1 MMEGETI
8 FVQTDPAFRVV
19 LDATNEL
26 RDRLQV
32 THLQTAVITDIE
44 SNHQL
49 DDHRFVFDFVS
60 FGRTAS
66 AVVRMCM
73 LEAVGVSRTFWPKI
87 GSYSHSRNKNKL
99 EKEVLRGPL
108 FCLAHDRNTARHYW
122 CEYDRLYPHF
132 LIEDAVSGLDIDQEE
147 SMPSI
152 MLILRNNFTK
162 MIEIVTTFTAKR
174 RAEHRFNSYVHVT
187 CIVRE
192 IQEGEDGPYTI
203 RLKELMQPLNISVE
217 YFDRVMKIRS
227 AEDAQNLPSPLGD
240 EDDESEAN
248 EGEADESEAN
258 ESKADESEANNE
270 GDKKKKKTVRMKDSK
285 KNAN

>member
-32 THLQTAVITDIE
+32 THFQTAVITDIE
-44 SNHQL
+44 SNHQR

-73 LEAVGVSRTFWPKI
+73 LEAVGVSRKFWPNI
-87 GSYSHSRNKNKL
+87 GPYSYSRNKNKL
-99 EKEVLRGPL
+99 EREVVIGPL
-108 FCLAHDRNTARHYW
+108 FCLANDRNTARHYW
-122 CEYDRLYPHF
+122 CKYDQLYPHF
-132 LIEDAVSGLDIDQEE
+132 RIEDAVSGLDINQQENMS
-147 SMPSI
+147 SM
-152 MLILRNNFTK
+152 MLILRNNFAEL
-162 MIEIVTTFTAKR
+162 IEIITTFTARR

-192 IQEGEDGPYTI
+192 IQEGKDGPYTI
-203 RLKELMQPLNISVE
+203 RLKELVQPLNISVE

-227 AEDAQNLPSPLGD
+227 AEDAQNFPSPLGD

-258 ESKADESEANNE
+258 ESKADESKADESEANNE
-270 GDKKKKKTVRMKDSK
+270 GD
-285 KNAN
+285 NGN

>member
-8 FVQTDPAFRVV
+8 FVQTDPAFQIV

-32 THLQTAVITDIE
+32 THFQTAVITDIE
-44 SNHQL
+44 SNHQR

-73 LEAVGVSRTFWPKI
+73 LEAVGVSRKFWPNI
-87 GSYSHSRNKNKL
+87 GPYSYSRNKNKL
-99 EKEVLRGPL
+99 EREVIGPL
-108 FCLAHDRNTARHYW
+108 FCLANDRNTARHYW
-122 CEYDRLYPHF
+122 CKYDQLYPHF
-132 LIEDAVSGLDIDQEE
+132 RIEDAFSGLDINQQENMS
-147 SMPSI
+147 SM
-152 MLILRNNFTK
+152 MLILRNNFAEL
-162 MIEIVTTFTAKR
+162 IEIITTFTARR

-192 IQEGEDGPYTI
+192 IQEGKDGPYTI
-203 RLKELMQPLNISVE
+203 RLKELVQPLNISVE

-258 ESKADESEANNE
+258 ESKADESKADESEANNE
-270 GDKKKKKTVRMKDSK
+270 GD
-285 KNAN
+285 NGN

>member
-8 FVQTDPAFRVV
+8 FVQTDPAFQVV

-32 THLQTAVITDIE
+32 THFQTAVITDIE
-44 SNHQL
+44 SNHQR

-73 LEAVGVSRTFWPKI
+73 LEAVGVSRKFWPNI
-87 GSYSHSRNKNKL
+87 GPYSYSRNKNKL
-99 EKEVLRGPL
+99 ERVIIGPL
-108 FCLAHDRNTARHYW
+108 FCLANDRNTARHYW
-122 CEYDRLYPHF
+122 CKYDQLYPHF
-132 LIEDAVSGLDIDQEE
+132 RIEDAVSGLDINQQENMS
-147 SMPSI
+147 SM
-152 MLILRNNFTK
+152 MLILRNNFAEL
-162 MIEIVTTFTAKR
+162 IEIITTFTARR

-192 IQEGEDGPYTI
+192 IQEGKDGPYTI
-203 RLKELMQPLNISVE
+203 RLKELVQPLNISVE

-258 ESKADESEANNE
+258 ESKADESKADESEANNE
-270 GDKKKKKTVRMKDSK
+270 GD
-285 KNAN
+285 NGN

>member
-8 FVQTDPAFRVV
+8 FVQTDPAFRVA
-19 LDATNEL
+19 LEATREL
-26 RDRLQV
+26 RNRLQP
-32 THLQTAVITDIE
+32 TRCQTAVITDIE
-44 SNHQL
+44 SNHQR

-73 LEAVGVSRTFWPKI
+73 LEAVGIGRTLWPRI
-87 GSYSHSRNKNKL
+87 GLHSDPRNRKKV
-99 EKEVLRGPL
+99 ERVVQSSPL
-108 FCLAHDRNTARHYW
+108 FCLANDRNTARHYW
-122 CEYDRLYPHF
+122 SQYDRLYPHF

-152 MLILRNNFTK
+152 MLILRNNFTE
-162 MIEIVTTFTAKR
+162 MIEIITTFTAKR
-174 RAEHRFNSYVHVT
+174 RAEHRFESRVHVT

-192 IQEGEDGPYTI
+192 IREGGDGPYTI

-217 YFDRVMKIRS
+217 YFDRVMEIRN

-248 EGEADESEAN
+248 EGEADESEAT

-270 GDKKKKKTVRMKDSK
+270 GDKKKKKTVRTKDSK

>member
-8 FVQTDPAFRVV
+8 FVQTDPAFQIV

-32 THLQTAVITDIE
+32 THFQTAVITDIE
-44 SNHQL
+44 SNHQR

-73 LEAVGVSRTFWPKI
+73 LEAVGVSRKFWPNI
-87 GSYSHSRNKNKL
+87 GPYSYSRNKNKL
-99 EKEVLRGPL
+99 ERVIIGPL
-108 FCLAHDRNTARHYW
+108 FCLANDRNTARHYW
-122 CEYDRLYPHF
+122 CKYDQLYPHF
-132 LIEDAVSGLDIDQEE
+132 RIEDAVSGLDINQQENMS
-147 SMPSI
+147 SM
-152 MLILRNNFTK
+152 MLILRNNFAEL
-162 MIEIVTTFTAKR
+162 IEIITTFTARR

-192 IQEGEDGPYTI
+192 IQEGKDGPYTI
-203 RLKELMQPLNISVE
+203 RLKELVQPLNISVE

-258 ESKADESEANNE
+258 ESKADESKADESEANNE
-270 GDKKKKKTVRMKDSK
+270 GD
-285 KNAN
+285 NGN